1 MGTRCIGVHFALLL
15 ICQEIEIWRYEGGKL
30 TMLKSG
36 GRVPEIWPLSS
47 CDKPCPTV
55 EGGGIQCSSGQ
66 VDITIYVQ
74 EQRQISLAGESIS
87 LKLSLLVHRYKPLT
101 CHLPEFVLLLNG
113 NGPVSSSAK
122 RKSP

>member
-1 MGTRCIGVHFALLL
+1 
-15 ICQEIEIWRYEGGKL
+15 
-30 TMLKSG
+30 MLKSG

-47 CDKPCPTV
+47 CDKLCPTV

-74 EQRQISLAGESIS
+74 KQRQISLAGESIS

-101 CHLPEFVLLLNG
+101 CHLPGFVLLLNG
-113 NGPVSSSAK
+113 TDRFLPRLNEKAPESATK
-122 RKSP
+122 RACSK